1 MEGKNEPLKAGGHHF
16 IVDFRLR
23 AGARQKRD
31 ETGLGVGWLSGTV
44 LA

>member
-1 MEGKNEPLKAGGHHF
+1 MNPSRQEAIISLWTSGF
-16 IVDFRLR
+16 VQ